1 MTDGMGLLDSEQLPA
16 LPSQPSGAP
25 PLHLWR
31 LGTGSSRFCMK
42 KFPSSFS
49 LRVKKFPSSFWLR
62 VKSSPFCM
70 APGVKVPQKRGVSR
84 GFWRVFSW
92 PWPASWVSELP
103 SSRFLMFSQRRP
115 APPSPLALPSAE
127 GGILRP
133 RHGDN
138 PTLHCKVSGGVGE
151 GASVSLPAGSGGT
164 ALIGGPRGSTG
175 SPRTDWGGVD
185 T

>member
-31 LGTGSSRFCMK
+31 LGTGSSRFCVK

-62 VKSSPFCM
+62 VKSFPFCM
-70 APGVKVPQKRGVSR
+70 GPGVKVPQKRGVSR

-115 APPSPLALPSAE
+115 APPSPLALLPQRE
-127 GGILRP
+127 GRNKSGAGWLGYCCLGMTIF
-133 RHGDN
+133 RHRIVRCPGA
-138 PTLHCKVSGGVGE
+138 LGKGQVSVFPPDQ
-151 GASVSLPAGSGGT
+151 GA
-164 ALIGGPRGSTG
+164 R
-175 SPRTDWGGVD
+175 R
-185 T
+185 